1 MFNKI
6 KNLFRP
12 IRDVVFAFSG
22 FLYDFGRFVRYAGYR
37 SNADDFVVRYRL
49 IKVYHAIEKSLS
61 FRQRRDGSGWGVAT
75 ELMHRLTRYES
86 TRPEGANLDFHAN
99 VALKVLDQF
108 QSAGSYEGR
117 ERKVIEEFLS
127 SHRNLPDVPGGAM
140 SFSIK
145 ELQRGVLES
154 PEDFFFSRYSVR
166 DYSPRKVDN
175 ESIERAVK
183 LAAKSPSACNRQAW
197 HVYFTDDRREIDL
210 TLSHQSGN
218 RGFGQDVPCLL
229 LITADLRAFDNAG
242 ERYQHWIDG
251 GMFSMSI
258 IYALHSIGIG
268 SCCLNWSKGPV
279 SDRKLRQ
286 CIDIP
291 DEESLIMMLAVGYP
305 NDNLKVC
312 ESPRDRV
319 ESIFSRLSFKAN

>member
-1 MFNKI
+1 MSENV

-12 IRDVVFAFSG
+12 IRDVVFVLFG
-22 FLYDFGRFVRYAGYR
+22 FLYDFSRFVRYAGYK
-37 SNADDFVVRYRL
+37 SNSGGRVARYRL

-61 FRQRRDGSGWGVAT
+61 FRVRKDGSGWGVAT
-75 ELMHRLTRYES
+75 ELMKRLTRYES
-86 TRPEGANLDFHAN
+86 TRPEGEMFDFHAN
-99 VALKVLDQF
+99 VALKVLDRF
-108 QSAGSYEGR
+108 QAAGSYEGK
-117 ERKVIEEFLS
+117 ERKAIEEFLS
-127 SHRNLPDVPGGAM
+127 CHSDSPDVPGGVRA
-140 SFSIK
+140 FSLR
-145 ELQRGVLES
+145 ELQLGVLES

-166 DYSPRKVDN
+166 DYSSRKVDK
-175 ESIERAVK
+175 ELIERAVK

-197 HVYFTDDRREIDL
+197 HVYFTDERREIDL
-210 TLSHQSGN
+210 ALSHQSGN

-258 IYALHSIGIG
+258 IYALHSLGIG
-268 SCCLNWSKGPV
+268 SCCLNWSKGPL

-291 DEESLIMMLAVGYP
+291 NEESLVMMLAVGYP
-305 NDNLKVC
+305 NDSIKVC